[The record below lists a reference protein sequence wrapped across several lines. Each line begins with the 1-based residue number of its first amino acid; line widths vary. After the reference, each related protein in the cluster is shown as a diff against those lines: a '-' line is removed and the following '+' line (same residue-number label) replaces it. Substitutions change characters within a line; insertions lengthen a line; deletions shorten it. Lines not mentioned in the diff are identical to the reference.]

1 MPNPVNAHEPFHRA
15 SHTAHVLDKLHLY
28 RDAAATGTEPIT
40 PLPSRRSN
48 FRVSIRPGFICL
60 IDTGRGASVSNKASS
75 IIRWLRDKG
84 YDLKA
89 NRVLC
94 RDPKGKWDE
103 LVVANGCCIGFRFI
117 READLDAA
125 IAKAIRIRATS
136 R

>member
-1 MPNPVNAHEPFHRA
+1 MSNPANAHEPFHRA
-15 SHTAHVLDKLHLY
+15 SGTARVLDKVQLY
-28 RDAAATGTEPIT
+28 SAADRPEPYM
-40 PLPSRRSN
+40 PLPSRRSR
-48 FRVSIRPGFICL
+48 FHVSVRPGFICL
-60 IDTGRGASVSNKASS
+60 IDTGRGAAVSNKASS

-125 IAKAIRIRATS
+125 IAKAIRIRATTP
-136 R
+136 